1 MPMKNNISRI
11 SFIVHEKKIF
21 NISDNLLIG
30 ISGGQDSILLL
41 IILCHLQKIY
51 QLKFNLIY
59 CNHLWQNKNFYT
71 LFELLKISYTLNA
84 PINHIITKIGIASE
98 EEGHFW
104 RQKNFFQLGNY
115 YNIPFIVLGHS
126 ATDQIETALWHFFR
140 GTSPTG
146 LTSLKTINLFQL
158 NNFENK
164 LTKLNFYNSK
174 SVKRKFLSK
183 RILSTVMSGNLT
195 QVALQSRQSQITQA
209 SLMPGMRSFSTS
221 AKKCSYKSNAVRQK
235 KYFLDKTQTFSYFY
249 YFYNIEAQTQ
259 QNYILHR
266 PLLDFY
272 RSSISML
279 INQNQLP
286 FIHDIT
292 NQSKRVIRNKIRLIL
307 MPLFHY
313 YIQKKAEIHIKN
325 FLNINNIE
333 QKYLNT
339 LSLTIIES
347 YINNPSLIKSLIY
360 LPSSIQQL
368 CIKKI
373 LEKYTSK
380 QLKFYYI
387 EEIYTSFQNKFS
399 NSFEI
404 KNSKNV

>member
-21 NISDNLLIG
+21 NIADNLIIG

-41 IILCHLQKIY
+41 IILCHLQKLY

-59 CNHLWQNKNFYT
+59 CNHLWQKKNFYT

-84 PINHIITKIGIASE
+84 PINHIITKIGIGSE

-115 YNIPFIVLGHS
+115 FNIPFIVLGHS

-146 LTSLKTINLFQL
+146 LTSLKTINSFQL
-158 NNFENK
+158 RNFENK
-164 LTKLNFYNSK
+164 LTKLNFYNTK
-174 SVKRKFLSK
+174 SLKRKFLSK
-183 RILSTVMSGNLT
+183 RILRSKNLT
-195 QVALQSRQSQITQA
+195 QVSFQSRPILLAKIIKQPRLA
-209 SLMPGMRSFSTS
+209 SLTKAFSIST
-221 AKKCSYKSNAVRQK
+221 KKYSYNSNEVRQK
-235 KYFLDKTQTFSYFY
+235 KYFLDKNETFS

-259 QNYILHR
+259 RNYILHR

-272 RSSISML
+272 RSSISTL

-292 NQSKRVIRNKIRLIL
+292 NQSKKVIRNKIRLIL

-313 YIQKKAEIHIKN
+313 YIQKKSEIHIKN
-325 FLNINNIE
+325 FININNIE

-339 LSLTIIES
+339 LSLTIIEL
-347 YINNPSLIKSLIY
+347 YINNPPLIKSLIY
-360 LPSSIQQL
+360 LPSSIQKL

-373 LEKYTSK
+373 LEKYTLK
-380 QLKFYYI
+380 QLKICYI
-387 EEIYTSFQNKFS
+387 EEIYTSFQNKFYD
-399 NSFEI
+399 SFEI